1 MIGYLPSVV
10 SETEVEKEEDK
21 LVRFGGAGEVVDG
34 DIVGTIHRGA
44 VDEFDRGVVAP
55 RTGAQDT
62 ENEFCVVEGLGGNV
76 DPFKFM
82 FMFTIFVYVCLFPP
96 FVLTSVLVH
105 YYSSRWSIPDSSR
118 SNHCSILDFQSRG
131 FT

>member
-1 MIGYLPSVV
+1 MIGYLPYVV
-10 SETEVEKEEDK
+10 SETVVEKEEDK

-62 ENEFCVVEGLGGNV
+62 ENEFCVVEGLGGQCR
-76 DPFKFM
+76 P
-82 FMFTIFVYVCLFPP
+82 
-96 FVLTSVLVH
+96 
-105 YYSSRWSIPDSSR
+105 SRCHQVGGCFGSKGRD
-118 SNHCSILDFQSRG
+118 QG
-131 FT
+131 GG

>member
-1 MIGYLPSVV
+1 MVGYLPYVV
-10 SETEVEKEEDK
+10 SETVVEKEEDQ

-76 DPFKFM
+76 DPVDATRLVGALGVREGTKEVGEEVDGVRRQ
-82 FMFTIFVYVCLFPP
+82 FVC
-96 FVLTSVLVH
+96 
-105 YYSSRWSIPDSSR
+105 
-118 SNHCSILDFQSRG
+118 
-131 FT
+131 